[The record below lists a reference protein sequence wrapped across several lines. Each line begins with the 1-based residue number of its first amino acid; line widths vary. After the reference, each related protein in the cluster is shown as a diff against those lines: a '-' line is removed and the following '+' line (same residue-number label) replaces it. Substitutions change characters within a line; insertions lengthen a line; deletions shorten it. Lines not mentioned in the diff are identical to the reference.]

1 MDRRDKLEY
10 QGTQIQIQEWINK
23 GKSRQYV
30 MDRLQEDGMTVLG
43 AQEIYYATLKEMAP
57 DPNLFD
63 DYKKQVIQQNL
74 DRLEKIVES
83 SIDGNYQEKNVALKA
98 IDTLNKLIGAYS
110 DSNSVTI
117 AKDNQGQEII
127 RIEFQK

>member
-1 MDRRDKLEY
+1 MGRDKLEY

-23 GKSRQYV
+23 GKSRQYI

-43 AQEIYYATLKEMAP
+43 AQDIYYATLKEMAP

>member
-1 MDRRDKLEY
+1 MDNRRDKLEY

-30 MDRLQEDGMTVLG
+30 IDRLQEDGMTVLG

-74 DRLEKIVES
+74 DRLEKIIEK

-98 IDTLNKLIGAYS
+98 IDTLNKMIQAYG
-110 DSNSVTI
+110 DNGVVI
-117 AKDNQGQEII
+117 NKDGQGNEQII
-127 RIEFQK
+127 IKFDR

>member
-1 MDRRDKLEY
+1 MGRDKLEY

-23 GKSRQYV
+23 GKSRQYI

>member
-1 MDRRDKLEY
+1 MGRDKLEY

-23 GKSRQYV
+23 GKSRQYI

-43 AQEIYYATLKEMAP
+43 AQEIYYATLKEMVP